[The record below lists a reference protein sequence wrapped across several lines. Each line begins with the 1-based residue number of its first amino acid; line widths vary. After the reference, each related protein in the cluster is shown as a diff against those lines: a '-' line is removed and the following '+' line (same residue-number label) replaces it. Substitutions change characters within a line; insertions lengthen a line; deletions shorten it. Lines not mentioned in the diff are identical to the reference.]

1 MVNHRS
7 ARSRPPPPPPAAPAT
22 NDRLARAGYAA
33 TGAKTIAKGEDAMPR
48 SNREGDNDSADF
60 VMLRNTPANEH
71 ACNHAD
77 LDANDNRRPNNVPVA
92 TVIGPAVRGP
102 QVGVGS
108 GINQK
113 KLTASGFNGT
123 KSGFNASKSGFNA
136 SGGFGRPSGGFGRPS
151 FAPGASVGPSTRA
164 SHIGLDKDDLYQL
177 KESMWKESLAF
188 APESSGHA
196 NKANGTDQDCA
207 TGEPASFY
215 NHFFDISRFTGAR
228 KSELMGGQ
236 SNNELRRSSVAFLP
250 LPRESV
256 AVMIDAV
263 KSSTLGDDDK
273 CRFLFDLFDVDG
285 AGVLTREGVRAF
297 LEATFVANNVQFL
310 GDFDFDGVVTK
321 LFARNDH
328 PEHMTYREFRL
339 YFGGVVHPEGG
350 RPTDAAIQKASGD
363 RRTAPVPAKPRSL
376 PSKLKKYCKKYEA
389 QIVCL
394 VLYFALMITVFILK
408 AMRFGYDPAVGYCP
422 RIAKGFAQVIMV
434 NTLCVLLPMCRNFVT
449 SLRSLPVVT
458 KFVPIDE
465 HIEFH
470 KICGVVM
477 IIASL
482 AHTGAWIMIVYY
494 ARTVPYD
501 VWAESNYYKLKFVRD
516 ENLFDF
522 AWRIPIW
529 TGLLMVIFMAIAA
542 PLTHPK
548 IRRGNFNA
556 FWLTHLLF
564 LPFIILIAV
573 HGLAMWVAQ
582 PEAYGWITP
591 PIVIYFIEKRYR
603 MGQVFGGKTVIT
615 HAQLSQEACAL
626 FIKKPANFGKGQKFQ
641 PGMYMFINIPLISQ
655 FEWHPFTI
663 SSAPEDSYLSLHIRK
678 AGDWTGALYKIVE
691 RIQARGNEH
700 LDVEGHG
707 GELLSPYPAINVD
720 GPVGAPA
727 QDYSRYREV
736 VFVGA
741 GIGVTPFASILRSI
755 FYQWDSFR
763 CSNCAHM
770 RFPPTFQIR
779 KIYFYWITREQE
791 ALTWFTET
799 MNQLSEMDTENRLEI
814 HNYYSSIKDTKV
826 IEPLQALQKFI
837 HTTEGQDI
845 VSGLTTKQ
853 MTHFG
858 RPNWKG
864 EFARIADNHARL
876 ERVQPI
882 GEKEEI
888 GVFFCGPKPLG
899 NTLHDE
905 CTSFNQNKDRRVK
918 DVEFDFHSENF

>member
-1 MVNHRS
+1 MAAKGSSNS
-7 ARSRPPPPPPAAPAT
+7 GGSSSNSR
-22 NDRLARAGYAA
+22 R
-33 TGAKTIAKGEDAMPR
+33 TGAAQRDDRGVNGKSSKTISTRTKSGGTDPMPR
-48 SNREGDNDSADF
+48 SNREGDSEF
-60 VMLRNTPANEH
+60 MMLNSTPSEH
-71 ACNHAD
+71 ACNHPMGDDSSSSGGRTLPAR
-77 LDANDNRRPNNVPVA
+77 LPMP
-92 TVIGPAVRGP
+92 TIIGPVVRPPALGASKGP
-102 QVGVGS
+102 GRS
-108 GINQK
+108 GF
-113 KLTASGFNGT
+113 ASSGFNH
-123 KSGFNASKSGFNA
+123 
-136 SGGFGRPSGGFGRPS
+136 SGGFQHSGTRPS
-151 FAPGASVGPSTRA
+151 FAPSTRP
-164 SHIGLDKDDLYQL
+164 SNLNKPHQRLDKDDLYQL
-177 KESMWKESLAF
+177 KESLWKESMAF
-188 APESSGHA
+188 APDSSGTSVFDT
-196 NKANGTDQDCA
+196 NEPDCSA
-207 TGEPASFY
+207 GEPASFY
-215 NHFFDISRFTGAR
+215 NNFFDISRFSGAGAPSVVGQGN
-228 KSELMGGQ
+228 KPSMSEQ
-236 SNNELRRSSVAFLP
+236 RASSIAFMP

-263 KSSTLGDDDK
+263 KSSTLGDDEK
-273 CRFLFDLFDVDG
+273 CRFLFEMFDVDG

-310 GDFDFDGVVTK
+310 GDFDFDGVVDK
-321 LFARNDH
+321 LFVRSAH
-328 PEHMTYREFRL
+328 PEQMTYKEFRL
-339 YFGGVVHPEGG
+339 YFGGVVHPEGE
-350 RPTDAAIQKASGD
+350 RKTESGGKPSL
-363 RRTAPVPAKPRSL
+363 APGSARGPPPKPRSL
-376 PSKLKKYCKKYEA
+376 PSKLKKYCKKYQA

-394 VLYFALMITVFILK
+394 VLYFALMVAVFILK

-422 RIAKGFAQVIMV
+422 RIAKGFAQIVMV
-434 NTLCVLLPMCRNFVT
+434 NTLCVLMPMCRNFVT
-449 SLRSLPVVT
+449 SLRSLPVVVR
-458 KFVPIDE
+458 FVPIDE

-470 KICGVVM
+470 KICGIVM
-477 IIASL
+477 LIASL
-482 AHTGAWIMIVYY
+482 GHTVAWIMIVYY
-494 ARTVPYD
+494 ARTVPFE
-501 VWAESNYYKLKFVRD
+501 VWAESKYYRLTFVRD
-516 ENLFDF
+516 ENLFEF
-522 AWRIPIW
+522 AERIPIW
-529 TGLLMVIFMAIAA
+529 TGLLMVVLMAIAA

-548 IRRGNFNA
+548 MRRGNFNA

-573 HGLAMWVAQ
+573 HGLAMWVAK
-582 PEAYGWITP
+582 PEAYIWVAP

-603 MGQVFGGKTVIT
+603 MGNVFGGKTIIT
-615 HAQLSQEACAL
+615 HAQLSKEACAL
-626 FIKKPANFGKGQKFQ
+626 FIKKPKNFGKGQKFQ
-641 PGMYMFINIPLISQ
+641 PGMYMFINIPMISQ

-678 AGDWTGALYKIVE
+678 AGDWTGALYSIVE
-691 RIQARGNEH
+691 KIQARSGAN
-700 LDVEGHG
+700 LDMEGHG
-707 GELLSPYPAINVD
+707 SENLSPYPSIFVD

-763 CSNCAHM
+763 CPSCAHM

-814 HNYYSSIKDTKV
+814 HNYFSSIKDAKV

-837 HTTEGQDI
+837 HNTEGQDI

-858 RPNWKG
+858 RPNWKR
-864 EFARIADNHARL
+864 EFARIADNHERL
-876 ERVQPI
+876 ERVTPI

-899 NTLHDE
+899 NTLHEE
-905 CTSFNQNKDRRVK
+905 CTSFNQNKTRRVK